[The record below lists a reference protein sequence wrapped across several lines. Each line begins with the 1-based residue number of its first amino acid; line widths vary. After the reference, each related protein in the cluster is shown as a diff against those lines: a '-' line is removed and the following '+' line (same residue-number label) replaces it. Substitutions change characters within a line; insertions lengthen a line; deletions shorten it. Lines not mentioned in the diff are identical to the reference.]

1 MPHFA
6 IIARDAPDSAA
17 KRDAHRAAH
26 FARVEQIM
34 GQVAVAG
41 PLKDDKGVI
50 IGSLIV
56 LDVADAAEARSL
68 LESDPYF
75 AAGVW
80 ADIEIQP
87 FLAAAGTWIGGKIW

>member
-6 IIARDAPDSAA
+6 IFARDAPDSLA

-26 FARVEQIM
+26 FARVEQILDR
-34 GQVAVAG
+34 VAVAG
-41 PLKDDKGVI
+41 PLKHESGAI
-50 IGSLIV
+50 IGSLVV
-56 LDVADAAEARSL
+56 LDVADATEARSL

-80 ADIEIQP
+80 DGIDVYP
-87 FLAAAGTWIGGKIW
+87 FIAATGTWIGGKIW

>member
-6 IIARDAPDSAA
+6 IIARDAPGSAE
-17 KRDAHRAAH
+17 KRNAHRAAH

-34 GQVAVAG
+34 IRVAVAG
-41 PLKDDKGVI
+41 PLKDDSGAI

-56 LDVADAAEARSL
+56 LDAADAAEARSL
-68 LESDPYF
+68 LEGDPYF

-80 ADIEIQP
+80 ANIEIHP
-87 FLAAAGTWIGGKIW
+87 FLAAAGGWIGGKIW